1 MAMIVPREV
10 SLVDRIEAAPVVTT
24 GRRWLCG
31 KEDVAQS
38 VEDYFR
44 MYPECRSDPRRASY
58 GSVTDP
64 VPPFSRG
71 GGLIPVL
78 LKMDDDRLAC
88 LTRTGAPHIGT
99 GSEISI
105 SFSSDRGVSWSDY
118 RLVARGEPDD
128 DLDYRDHSLGQ
139 AADGALVA
147 VYGILFGGVET
158 SREDDPDPR
167 ARREKHMEVVR
178 STDGGATWSEPRPID
193 MPRPGVFVRPH
204 GQMVRLADGTLVFMA
219 RGHQSDEIHE
229 ADPSA
234 HERVNFLY
242 RSQDGGRT
250 WERPTEI
257 RSGFSE
263 TGFLP
268 LTDDRWVA
276 YVRHNDEPN
285 RIAYSGDGGGTWT
298 RWEPGSLSAGT
309 PPARL
314 RSLRGVGHWRM
325 VNGKPQKPSPGSVV
339 RLANGMVLITYGYR
353 AYPFGVRAIV
363 SRDGGERFDL
373 QTEYV
378 IADSAF
384 SWDCGYP
391 STVCYDDGLVVT
403 AAYSLL
409 DLDHESW
416 GTCCLAY
423 RYSQD
428 LFAE

>member
-1 MAMIVPREV
+1 MVVPREV

-38 VEDYFR
+38 VEDYFL

-118 RLVARGEPDD
+118 RLVAHGEPDD

-167 ARREKHMEVVR
+167 ARRERHMEVVR
-178 STDGGATWSEPRPID
+178 STDGGATWSEPRTID

-409 DLDHESW
+409 DLEHENW

>member
-1 MAMIVPREV
+1 MIVPREV
-10 SLVDRIEAAPVVTT
+10 SLVDRIETAPVVIT

-31 KEDVAQS
+31 REEVAQS
-38 VEDYFR
+38 VEDYFL

-78 LKMDDDRLAC
+78 LKMDDGRLAC

-158 SREDDPDPR
+158 SREDDSDPR

-219 RGHQSDEIHE
+219 RGHQSEEIYE

-268 LTDDRWVA
+268 LTGDRWVA

-285 RIAYSGDGGGTWT
+285 RIAYSGDGGRTWT

-409 DLDHESW
+409 NLDHENW

-428 LFAE
+428 LFTA

>member
-1 MAMIVPREV
+1 MIVPREV
-10 SLVDRIEAAPVVTT
+10 SLVDRIETAPVVIT

-31 KEDVAQS
+31 REEVAQS
-38 VEDYFR
+38 VEDYFL

-78 LKMDDDRLAC
+78 LKMDDGRLAC

-158 SREDDPDPR
+158 SREDDSDPR

-219 RGHQSDEIHE
+219 RGHQSEEIHE

-268 LTDDRWVA
+268 LTGDRWVA

-285 RIAYSGDGGGTWT
+285 RIAYSGDGGRTWT

-373 QTEYV
+373 QNEYV

-409 DLDHESW
+409 DLDHENW

-428 LFAE
+428 LFTA

>member
-1 MAMIVPREV
+1 MIVPREV
-10 SLVDRIEAAPVVTT
+10 SLVDRIETAPVVIT

-31 KEDVAQS
+31 REEVAQS
-38 VEDYFR
+38 VEDYFL

-78 LKMDDDRLAC
+78 LKMDDGRLAC

-158 SREDDPDPR
+158 SREDDSDPR

-219 RGHQSDEIHE
+219 RGHQSEEIYE

-268 LTDDRWVA
+268 LTGDRWVA

-285 RIAYSGDGGGTWT
+285 RIAYSGDGGRTWT

-409 DLDHESW
+409 DLDHENW

-428 LFAE
+428 LFTA

>member
-1 MAMIVPREV
+1 MVVPREV

-38 VEDYFR
+38 VEDYFV

-78 LKMDDDRLAC
+78 LKMDDGRLAC

-105 SFSSDRGVSWSDY
+105 SLSSDRGVSWSDY

-167 ARREKHMEVVR
+167 ARRERHMEVVR

-268 LTDDRWVA
+268 LTGDRWVA

-409 DLDHESW
+409 DLDHENW

>member
-1 MAMIVPREV
+1 MIVPREV
-10 SLVDRIEAAPVVTT
+10 SLVDRIETAPVVIT

-31 KEDVAQS
+31 REEVAQS
-38 VEDYFR
+38 VEDYFL

-78 LKMDDDRLAC
+78 LKMDDGRLAC

-158 SREDDPDPR
+158 SREDDSDPR

-219 RGHQSDEIHE
+219 RGHQSEEIHE

-268 LTDDRWVA
+268 LTGDRWVA

-285 RIAYSGDGGGTWT
+285 RIAYSGDGGRTWT

-409 DLDHESW
+409 DLDHENW

-423 RYSQD
+423 RYSQE
-428 LFAE
+428 LFTA

>member
-1 MAMIVPREV
+1 MIVPREV
-10 SLVDRIEAAPVVTT
+10 FLMDRIETAPVVIT

-31 KEDVAQS
+31 REEVAQS
-38 VEDYFR
+38 VEHYFL

-78 LKMDDDRLAC
+78 LKMDDGRLAC

-158 SREDDPDPR
+158 SREDDSDPR

-178 STDGGATWSEPRPID
+178 STDGGATWSAPHPID

-219 RGHQSDEIHE
+219 RGHQSEEIHE

-268 LTDDRWVA
+268 LTGDRWVA

-285 RIAYSGDGGGTWT
+285 RIAYSGDGGRTWT

-409 DLDHESW
+409 DLDHENW

-428 LFAE
+428 LFAA

>member
-1 MAMIVPREV
+1 MTELREV
-10 SLVDRIEAAPVVTT
+10 SLTDRIETAPVVTT
-24 GRRWLCG
+24 GRRWPCG
-31 KEDVAQS
+31 KEEIAQS
-38 VEDYFR
+38 VRDYFLL
-44 MYPECRSDPRRASY
+44 YPECRNDPLRASY

-78 LKMDDDRLAC
+78 LKMDDGRLAC
-88 LTRTGAPHIGT
+88 LTRTGAPHVGT
-99 GSEISI
+99 GSEVSI
-105 SFSSDRGVSWSDY
+105 SFSSDRGASWSDY

-139 AADGALVA
+139 AADGTLVA
-147 VYGILFGGVET
+147 VYGVLFGGVET
-158 SREDDPDPR
+158 SREDDRDPR
-167 ARREKHMEVVR
+167 ARRERHMEVVR
-178 STDGGATWSEPRPID
+178 STDGGATWSEPRLID
-193 MPRPGVFVRPH
+193 MPRTGLFVRPH
-204 GQMVRLADGTLVFMA
+204 GQMIRLAGGTLVFMA
-219 RGHQSDEIHE
+219 RGHQSDEIHQ
-229 ADPSA
+229 ADPAA
-234 HERVNFLY
+234 HERVNVLY
-242 RSQDGGRT
+242 RSHDGGLT

-263 TGFLP
+263 SGFLP

-276 YVRHNDEPN
+276 YVRHNHEPN
-285 RIAYSGDGGGTWT
+285 RIAYSDDGGMTWP
-298 RWEPGSLSAGT
+298 RWESGALSAGA

-314 RSLRGVGHWRM
+314 RGVGRIGHWRM

-339 RLANGMVLITYGYR
+339 RLANGLVLITYGYR

-363 SRDGGERFDL
+363 SRDGGEHFDL

-409 DLDHESW
+409 DLDHADW

-423 RYSQD
+423 RYSQE
-428 LFAE
+428 LFTA

>member
-1 MAMIVPREV
+1 MIVPREV
-10 SLVDRIEAAPVVTT
+10 SLVDRIETAPVVIT

-31 KEDVAQS
+31 REEVAQS
-38 VEDYFR
+38 VEDYFL

-78 LKMDDDRLAC
+78 LKMDDGRLAC

-99 GSEISI
+99 GSEVSI

-158 SREDDPDPR
+158 SREDDSDPR

-219 RGHQSDEIHE
+219 RGHQSEEIHE

-268 LTDDRWVA
+268 LTGDRWVA

-285 RIAYSGDGGGTWT
+285 RIAYSGDGGRTWT

-409 DLDHESW
+409 DLDHENW

-428 LFAE
+428 LFTA

>member
-1 MAMIVPREV
+1 MIVPREV
-10 SLVDRIEAAPVVTT
+10 SLVDRIETAPVVIT

-31 KEDVAQS
+31 REEVAQS
-38 VEDYFR
+38 VEDYFL

-78 LKMDDDRLAC
+78 LKMDDGRLAC

-99 GSEISI
+99 GSEVSI

-158 SREDDPDPR
+158 SREDDSDPR

-219 RGHQSDEIHE
+219 RGHQSEEIHE

-268 LTDDRWVA
+268 LTGDHWVA

-285 RIAYSGDGGGTWT
+285 RIAYSGDGGRTWT

-409 DLDHESW
+409 DLDHENW

-428 LFAE
+428 LFTA

>member
-1 MAMIVPREV
+1 MVVPREV

-38 VEDYFR
+38 VEDYFV

-78 LKMDDDRLAC
+78 LKMDDGRLAC

-105 SFSSDRGVSWSDY
+105 SLSSDRGVSWSDY

-178 STDGGATWSEPRPID
+178 STDGGATWSEPRTID

-257 RSGFSE
+257 RNGFSE

-268 LTDDRWVA
+268 LTGDRWVA

-409 DLDHESW
+409 DLDHENW

-428 LFAE
+428 LFAA

>member
-1 MAMIVPREV
+1 MIVPREV
-10 SLVDRIEAAPVVTT
+10 SLVDRIETAPVVIT

-31 KEDVAQS
+31 REEVAQS
-38 VEDYFR
+38 VEDYFL

-78 LKMDDDRLAC
+78 LKMDDGRLAC

-99 GSEISI
+99 GSEVSI

-158 SREDDPDPR
+158 SREDDSDPR

-219 RGHQSDEIHE
+219 RGHQSEEIHE

-268 LTDDRWVA
+268 LTGDRWVA

-285 RIAYSGDGGGTWT
+285 RIAYSGDDGRTWT

-409 DLDHESW
+409 DLDHENW

-428 LFAE
+428 LFTA

>member
-1 MAMIVPREV
+1 MTGPREV
-10 SLVDRIEAAPVVTT
+10 ALTDRIETVPVVTT
-24 GRRWLCG
+24 GHRWPCG
-31 KEDVAQS
+31 KEEVASAVQ
-38 VEDYFR
+38 DYFLF
-44 MYPECRSDPRRASY
+44 YPQCRSDPRRSSY
-58 GSVTDP
+58 GSVTEP

-78 LKMDDDRLAC
+78 LKMDDGRLAC
-88 LTRTGAPHIGT
+88 LTRTGAPHVGT
-99 GSEISI
+99 GSEVSI
-105 SFSSDRGVSWSDY
+105 SFSSDRGASWSDY

-128 DLDYRDHSLGQ
+128 DLDYRDHTLGQ

-158 SREDDPDPR
+158 SREDDRDPR
-167 ARREKHMEVVR
+167 ARRERHMEVVR

-193 MPRPGVFVRPH
+193 MPRAGVFVRPH
-204 GQMVRLADGTLVFMA
+204 GQMARLAGGALVFMA
-219 RGHQSDEIHE
+219 RGHQSEEIHQ
-229 ADPSA
+229 ADPAA

-242 RSQDGGRT
+242 RSHDGGLT

-268 LTDDRWVA
+268 LTGDRWVA
-276 YVRHNDEPN
+276 YVRHNHQPN
-285 RIAYSGDGGGTWT
+285 RIAYSDDGGMTWT
-298 RWEPGSLSAGT
+298 RWEPGALSAGA

-314 RSLRGVGHWRM
+314 RTRDRIGHWRM
-325 VNGKPQKPSPGSVV
+325 VNGKPQKPSPGSVA
-339 RLANGMVLITYGYR
+339 RLANGLVLITYGYR

-373 QTEYV
+373 RTEYV
-378 IADSAF
+378 ISDSAF

-409 DLDHESW
+409 DLDHEDW

-428 LFAE
+428 LFTA

>member
-1 MAMIVPREV
+1 MTGPREV
-10 SLVDRIEAAPVVTT
+10 ALTDRIETVPVVTT
-24 GRRWLCG
+24 GRRWPCG
-31 KEDVAQS
+31 KEEIASAVQ
-38 VEDYFR
+38 DYFLF
-44 MYPECRSDPRRASY
+44 YPDCRSDPRRSSY

-78 LKMDDDRLAC
+78 LKMDDGRLAC

-99 GSEISI
+99 GSEVSI
-105 SFSSDRGVSWSDY
+105 SFSSDRGASWSDY

-158 SREDDPDPR
+158 SREDDRDPR
-167 ARREKHMEVVR
+167 ARRERHMEVVR
-178 STDGGATWSEPRPID
+178 STDGGATWSEPRLID
-193 MPRPGVFVRPH
+193 MPRDGVFVRPH
-204 GQMVRLADGTLVFMA
+204 GQMARLAGGALVFMA
-219 RGHQSDEIHE
+219 RGHQSEEIHQ
-229 ADPSA
+229 ADPGA

-242 RSQDGGRT
+242 RSHDGGLT

-268 LTDDRWVA
+268 LTGDRWVA
-276 YVRHNDEPN
+276 YVRHNHQPN
-285 RIAYSGDGGGTWT
+285 RIAYSDDGGMTWT
-298 RWEPGSLSAGT
+298 RWEPGALSAGA

-314 RSLRGVGHWRM
+314 RNRDRIGHWRM
-325 VNGKPQKPSPGSVV
+325 VNGKPQKPSPGSVT
-339 RLANGMVLITYGYR
+339 RLTNGLVLITYGYR

-363 SRDGGERFDL
+363 SRDGGDHFDL
-373 QTEYV
+373 RTEYV
-378 IADSAF
+378 ISDSAF

-403 AAYSLL
+403 ATYSLL
-409 DLDHESW
+409 DLDHEDW

-428 LFAE
+428 LFAA

>member
-1 MAMIVPREV
+1 MIVPREV
-10 SLVDRIEAAPVVTT
+10 SLVDRIETAPVVIT

-31 KEDVAQS
+31 REEVAQS
-38 VEDYFR
+38 VEDYFL

-78 LKMDDDRLAC
+78 LKMDDGRLAC

-99 GSEISI
+99 GSEVSI
-105 SFSSDRGVSWSDY
+105 SFSSDRGVSWSGY

-158 SREDDPDPR
+158 SREDDSDPR

-219 RGHQSDEIHE
+219 RGHQSEEIHE

-268 LTDDRWVA
+268 LTGDRWVA

-285 RIAYSGDGGGTWT
+285 RIAYSGDGGRTWT

-363 SRDGGERFDL
+363 SRDGGDRFDL

-409 DLDHESW
+409 DLDHENW

-423 RYSQD
+423 RYSQE
-428 LFAE
+428 LFTA

>member
-1 MAMIVPREV
+1 MVVPREV

-38 VEDYFR
+38 VEDYFL

-167 ARREKHMEVVR
+167 ARRERHMEVVR
-178 STDGGATWSEPRPID
+178 STDGGATWSEPRTID

-268 LTDDRWVA
+268 LTGDRWVA

-285 RIAYSGDGGGTWT
+285 RIAYSGDGGRTWT

-409 DLDHESW
+409 DLEHENW

>member
-1 MAMIVPREV
+1 MIVPREV
-10 SLVDRIEAAPVVTT
+10 SLVDRIETAPVVIT

-31 KEDVAQS
+31 REEVAQS
-38 VEDYFR
+38 VEDYFL

-78 LKMDDDRLAC
+78 LKMDDGRLAC

-158 SREDDPDPR
+158 SREDDSDPR

-219 RGHQSDEIHE
+219 RGHQSEEIHE

-268 LTDDRWVA
+268 LTGDRWVA

-285 RIAYSGDGGGTWT
+285 RIAYSGDGGRTWT
-298 RWEPGSLSAGT
+298 RWEPASLSAGT

-409 DLDHESW
+409 DLDHENW

-428 LFAE
+428 LFTA

>member
-1 MAMIVPREV
+1 MIVPREV
-10 SLVDRIEAAPVVTT
+10 SLVDRIEATPVVTT

-78 LKMDDDRLAC
+78 LKMDDGWLAC

-167 ARREKHMEVVR
+167 AQREKHMEVVR

-268 LTDDRWVA
+268 LTGDRWVA

-285 RIAYSGDGGGTWT
+285 RIAYSGDGGRTWT

-428 LFAE
+428 LFAA

>member
-1 MAMIVPREV
+1 MIVPREV

>member
-1 MAMIVPREV
+1 MIVPREV

-158 SREDDPDPR
+158 SREDDSDPR
-167 ARREKHMEVVR
+167 ARRERHMEVVR

-204 GQMVRLADGTLVFMA
+204 GQMVRLADGTLVFMV